1 MYSSALACVFDPTK
15 TYFKGNTQ
23 TVVIAC
29 TFANNLIQGDYAEI
43 TFTSNSYQLTSGSTF
58 ACTSPSQTGA
68 VQCQNTYNS
77 ATTLKVGITILSTF
91 TSNKNKLTLEI
102 SGLTSYS
109 STTYYDA
116 PAAVPISRFDASL
129 RLIDTGIFYYDIN
142 CNENST
148 VIAKSCKTCLNA
160 VCVSCFTSMF
170 LATNGTCVRDCASDT
185 QFRSLN
191 NLNTSQCE
199 PCSLPCYTCE
209 NSSTTCLSCV
219 NSTYY
224 LYRSSHTCQ
233 LTCDTSSLFWI
244 NTVALPGQNI
254 CDSCLI

>member
-1 MYSSALACVFDPTK
+1 LHSSALACVFDPTK

-102 SGLTSYS
+102 SGLTSY
-109 STTYYDA
+109 
-116 PAAVPISRFDASL
+116 
-129 RLIDTGIFYYDIN
+129 
-142 CNENST
+142 
-148 VIAKSCKTCLNA
+148 
-160 VCVSCFTSMF
+160 
-170 LATNGTCVRDCASDT
+170 
-185 QFRSLN
+185 
-191 NLNTSQCE
+191 
-199 PCSLPCYTCE
+199 
-209 NSSTTCLSCV
+209 
-219 NSTYY
+219 
-224 LYRSSHTCQ
+224 
-233 LTCDTSSLFWI
+233 
-244 NTVALPGQNI
+244 
-254 CDSCLI
+254 